1 MPFAQI
7 RPSLMTVSP
16 SDFATMRDAS
26 LGYAQMRDA
35 MIVSQLRTCDV
46 NDPRVLTAFRAVP
59 REAFVPESQASTC
72 YHDRAVPLASEKGGV
87 GRALNPPLVLGRM
100 VEEAAPRAAD
110 RVLIIGGGMGYSAAV
125 LSHLAGSIVMV
136 ESDAALASAA
146 KKSLSIYPNIT
157 VIEGALPDG
166 HAAGA
171 PYDIILIDGA
181 VEEVNAALIEQLA
194 DDGRLLTGVMDGAV
208 GRLAIGRKAGDAF
221 GMIDFADM
229 EVTPLTAFQKV
240 RGFQF

>member
-1 MPFAQI
+1 
-7 RPSLMTVSP
+7 MTVSP
-16 SDFATMRDAS
+16 SDFAIMRDAPAS
-26 LGYAQMRDA
+26 YAQMRDA

-46 NDPRVLTAFRAVP
+46 NDPKVLGAFRAVP

-72 YHDRAVPLASEKGGV
+72 YNDRAVPLGN

-100 VEEAAPRAAD
+100 LIEANPRAAD

-125 LSHLAGSIVMV
+125 MAQLAGSIVMV
-136 ESDAALASAA
+136 ESDADLAAAA

-157 VIEGALPDG
+157 VVEGALVGG

-181 VEEVNAALIEQLA
+181 VEEVSAALIEQLA
-194 DDGRLLTGVMDGAV
+194 DDGRLLTGVMEGAV
-208 GRLAIGRKAGDAF
+208 GRLAIGRKAGGAF

-229 EVTPLTAFQKV
+229 EVTPLAAFQKV
-240 RGFQF
+240 RSFQF

>member
-7 RPSLMTVSP
+7 RPSLMTVSASA
-16 SDFATMRDAS
+16 SDFNTMRDH
-26 LGYAQMRDA
+26 

-46 NDPRVLTAFRAVP
+46 NDPKVLAAFRAVP

-72 YHDRAVPLASEKGGV
+72 YNDRAVPLNN
-87 GRALNPPLVLGRM
+87 GRAVNPPLTLGRM
-100 VEEAAPRAAD
+100 LIEAAPKSAD
-110 RVLIIGGGMGYSAAV
+110 RVLIIGGSMGYSAAV
-125 LSHLAGSIVMV
+125 IAQLAGSIVMV
-136 ESDAALASAA
+136 ESDAALAAAA
-146 KKSLSIYPNIT
+146 KKSLSIYPNII
-157 VIEGALPDG
+157 VVEGALTDG

-181 VEEVNAALIEQLA
+181 VEEVSAALIEQLA

-208 GRLAIGRKAGDAF
+208 GRLTIGRKAGDAF

-229 EVTPLTAFQKV
+229 EVTPLAAFQKA